1 MEIAKLN
8 KDIMEKKDRCDELV
22 NQFNEKDQNIRMM
35 EERFN

>member
-1 MEIAKLN
+1 
-8 KDIMEKKDRCDELV
+8 MEKKDRCDELV